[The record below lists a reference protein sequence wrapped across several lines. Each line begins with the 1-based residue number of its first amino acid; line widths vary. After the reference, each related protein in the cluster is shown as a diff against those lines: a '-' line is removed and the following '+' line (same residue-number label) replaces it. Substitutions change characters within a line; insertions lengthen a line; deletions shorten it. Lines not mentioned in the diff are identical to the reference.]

1 MTSETNKSYPAKRES
16 GTFVKGVS
24 GNPGGRPKGSRNKIT
39 LLKESLELQLREQ
52 AAPDIG
58 KVLQKAVELA
68 LEGDRTMIKLLLEL
82 HMAKG
87 VAEKENAVEKVEINI
102 STEQPKT
109 RTINVID
116 AEVVPKN
123 EQKAVQ

>member
-1 MTSETNKSYPAKRES
+1 MPKTNESYPAKRES
-16 GTFVKGVS
+16 GRFVEGVS

-58 KVLQKAVELA
+58 KVLGKAVELA

-87 VAEKENAVEKVEINI
+87 VAEKENAVESVNINI
-102 STEQPKT
+102 STAEPKT
-109 RTINVID
+109 AKPINVID
-116 AEVVPKN
+116 AEVISKTS
-123 EQKAVQ
+123 